1 MLDAK
6 PPVFSFFLA
15 FLHRGLYI
23 NAERNMMTIGGAS
36 TGEEAVAL
44 ESAGVDMVV
53 ASGFEA
59 GSHRTV
65 FLRQSEESLVGT
77 FALVPRIAD
86 KVSVPIIAVGG
97 IADRRGV
104 APALILG
111 ADATQIGTAFLG
123 CEESAAHPLHR
134 DALIREEARNTT
146 LIRAFTGRLARGIS
160 NRFAPEMKVHSSR
173 TCSLSCPKL
182 GLGATSCRAIIRD
195 EPT

>member
-1 MLDAK
+1 MMQADVRLLKILSPYCSELGLTPPPKPNKTAHNFDKQVQPMLDAK
-6 PPVFSFFLA
+6 PPVFSFFWLSYTA
-15 FLHRGLYI
+15 AYNECR
-23 NAERNMMTIGGAS
+23 ERNMMTIGGAS

-104 APALILG
+104 VCGPHSWG
-111 ADATQIGTAFLG
+111 
-123 CEESAAHPLHR
+123 
-134 DALIREEARNTT
+134 
-146 LIRAFTGRLARGIS
+146 GRHS
-160 NRFAPEMKVHSSR
+160 NWHCIF
-173 TCSLSCPKL
+173 
-182 GLGATSCRAIIRD
+182 GL
-195 EPT
+195 